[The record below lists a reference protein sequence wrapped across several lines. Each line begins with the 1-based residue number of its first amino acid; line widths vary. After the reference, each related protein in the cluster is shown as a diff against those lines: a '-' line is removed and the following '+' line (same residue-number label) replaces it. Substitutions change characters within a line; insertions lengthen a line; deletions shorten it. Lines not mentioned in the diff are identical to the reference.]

1 MNSNNREDKVWPKH
15 LFKKYN
21 ILMIQYYMVRVKTEE
36 ERCERILVPLRWIA
50 KLKKIQFPISSFIV
64 LIQGLCRPAPTHLA
78 SPKIDP
84 ATMFPQKVP
93 SFLFLQQQLPA

>member
-1 MNSNNREDKVWPKH
+1 
-15 LFKKYN
+15 
-21 ILMIQYYMVRVKTEE
+21 MIQYYMVRVKTEE

-64 LIQGLCRPAPTHLA
+64 IVLIQGLFPPAPTHLA

-84 ATMFPQKVP
+84 AIPPAKVP
-93 SFLFLQQQLPA
+93 SFLFLQLHLPA